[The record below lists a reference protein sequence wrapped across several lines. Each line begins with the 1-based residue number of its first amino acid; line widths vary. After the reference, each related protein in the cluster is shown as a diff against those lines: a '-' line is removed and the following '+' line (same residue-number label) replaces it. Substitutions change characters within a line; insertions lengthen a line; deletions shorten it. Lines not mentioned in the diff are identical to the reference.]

1 MDSSTVFYAF
11 IGAAIF
17 LLIIASRKQSG
28 RAELK
33 KMMIFGGIAIGGFF
47 ISSILV
53 QVGTGLFGRV
63 PSAIIVLACFAAWYI
78 FKIFNKKPL
87 DTTQEEKSDAKKS

>member
-11 IGAAIF
+11 IGAAIL
-17 LLIIASRKQSG
+17 LLIIASRKKSG

-33 KMMIFGGIAIGGFF
+33 KIMIFLGIAMGGFF

-53 QVGTGLFGRV
+53 QLGAGLFGRV
-63 PSAIIVLACFAAWYI
+63 PSAVIVLVCFAAWYI
-78 FKIFNKKPL
+78 FKIFNKKPS
-87 DTTQEEKSDAKKS
+87 DTTKEEKSDAKKS